1 MAGAVPA
8 IFVATSQRLRLA
20 GTSLVITQ
28 AVGERIMGFNCGIV
42 GLPNVGKSALF
53 NALTA
58 TEAAEATKYPF
69 STREANVGRVAVPD
83 QRLDVCARL
92 AKSAKIVPTQLEF
105 VDIAGLVRGA
115 SKGQGLGNQFL
126 GHLREVDA
134 IAHILRCFE
143 DDNVV
148 HVEGS
153 VDPIRD
159 AETVETELMLADLDN
174 LERRLVAAQK
184 RARGG
189 DRDAKSQLAVMEPV
203 LAGLQEG
210 RPARNV
216 ALAPEQQGQLRL
228 LQLLTAKPVLYIA
241 NVDESAAASG
251 NTASRTVAEFA
262 AAQGAQTVTI
272 SAAIEAELAVLGD
285 PAERQEFLATL
296 GLEENGLDQV
306 IRAGYS
312 LLDLIT
318 YFTAGPKESR
328 AWTVTRGTKAPQ
340 AAAVIHTDFERGFI
354 RAETIPYADFVACGG
369 EQGAKDAGKMRLEG
383 ADYVVQD
390 GDVMHFRFNV

>member
-1 MAGAVPA
+1 
-8 IFVATSQRLRLA
+8 
-20 GTSLVITQ
+20 
-28 AVGERIMGFNCGIV
+28 MGFNCGIV

-69 STREANVGRVAVPD
+69 STKEANVGRVAVPD
-83 QRLDVCARL
+83 ERLDVCARL
-92 AKSAKIVPTQLEF
+92 AKSAKIIPTQLEF

-126 GHLREVDA
+126 GHLREADA

-143 DDNVV
+143 DDNIV

-159 AETVETELMLADLDN
+159 AETVETELMLADLDS

-189 DRDAKSQLAVMEPV
+189 DREAKSQLEVMEPV
-203 LAGLQEG
+203 LAALHDG
-210 RPARNV
+210 RPARLV
-216 ALAPEQQGQLRL
+216 DIPAERRRDLKA
-228 LQLLTAKPVLYIA
+228 LQLLTSKPILYIA
-241 NVDESAAASG
+241 NVDEAAAASG
-251 NTASRTVAEFA
+251 NELSRRVLDYA
-262 AAQGAQTVTI
+262 ATQGAPAVMI
-272 SAAIEAELAVLGD
+272 AAAIEAELAILAD
-285 PAERQEFLATL
+285 DSERREFLADL
-296 GLEENGLDQV
+296 GLAETGLDRV
-306 IRAGYS
+306 ITAGYE

-328 AWTVTRGTKAPQ
+328 AWTIPRGTKAPQ
-340 AAAVIHTDFERGFI
+340 AARVIHSDFEKGFI
-354 RAETIPYADFVACGG
+354 RAETIAYADFVACGG

-383 ADYVVQD
+383 AEYVVQD

>member
-1 MAGAVPA
+1 
-8 IFVATSQRLRLA
+8 
-20 GTSLVITQ
+20 
-28 AVGERIMGFNCGIV
+28 MGFNCGIV

-58 TEAAEATKYPF
+58 TQAAEATKYPF
-69 STREANVGRVAVPD
+69 STRDANVGRVAVPD
-83 QRLDVCARL
+83 ERLSVCSRL

-134 IAHILRCFE
+134 IAHILRCFD
-143 DDNVV
+143 DDNVA

-159 AETVETELMLADLDN
+159 LDTVDTELMLADLDS
-174 LERRLVAAQK
+174 LERRAIAVQK

-189 DRDAKSQLAVMEPV
+189 DKEARAQLAVIEPV
-203 LAGLQEG
+203 LAGLQQG
-210 RPARNV
+210 VPARRL
-216 ALAPEQQGQLRL
+216 ALSAEQRGELKL
-228 LQLLTAKPVLYIA
+228 LQLLSAKPVLYIA
-241 NVDESAAASG
+241 NVDEAAAATG
-251 NTASRTVAEFA
+251 NELSRRVVDYA
-262 AAQGAQTVTI
+262 AAQGAPAVLI
-272 SAAIEAELAVLGD
+272 SAAIEAELAVLAN
-285 PAERQEFLATL
+285 PAERTEFLAAL
-296 GLEENGLDQV
+296 GLGETGLDRV
-306 IRAGYS
+306 IRAGYG

-318 YFTAGPKESR
+318 YLTAGPKEAR
-328 AWTVTRGTKAPQ
+328 AWTIPRGTKAPQ
-340 AAAVIHTDFERGFI
+340 AARVIHSDFEKGFI
-354 RAETIPYADFVACGG
+354 RAETIGYADFVACGG
-369 EQGAKDAGKMRLEG
+369 EQGAKEAGRMRLEG

>member
-1 MAGAVPA
+1 
-8 IFVATSQRLRLA
+8 
-20 GTSLVITQ
+20 
-28 AVGERIMGFNCGIV
+28 MGFNCGIV

-58 TEAAEATKYPF
+58 TQAAEATKYPF

-83 QRLDVCARL
+83 ERLDVCARL

-126 GHLREVDA
+126 GRLREVDA

-148 HVEGS
+148 HVDGS

-159 AETVETELMLADLDN
+159 IETVETELMLADLES
-174 LERRLVAAQK
+174 LERRAFAAQK

-189 DRDAKSQLAVMEPV
+189 DKEARGQLAVIEPV
-203 LAGLQEG
+203 LAGLQDG
-210 RPARNV
+210 VPARHA
-216 ALAPEQQGQLRL
+216 ALPQEQQAELKT

-241 NVDESAAASG
+241 NVDEASAAFGNELSGRVADYAAS
-251 NTASRTVAEFA
+251 
-262 AAQGAQTVTI
+262 QGSEGVVIA
-272 SAAIEAELAVLGD
+272 AAIEAELAVLAD
-285 PAERQEFLATL
+285 PEERQEFLAALSLSET
-296 GLEENGLDQV
+296 GLDRV

-318 YFTAGPKESR
+318 FLTAGPKEAR
-328 AWTVTRGTKAPQ
+328 AWTVPRGTKAPQ
-340 AAAVIHTDFERGFI
+340 AARVIHSDFEKGFI
-354 RAETIPYADFVACGG
+354 RAETISYVDFVACGG
-369 EQGAKDAGKMRLEG
+369 EAGAKDAGKMRLEG
-383 ADYVVQD
+383 ADYIVQD